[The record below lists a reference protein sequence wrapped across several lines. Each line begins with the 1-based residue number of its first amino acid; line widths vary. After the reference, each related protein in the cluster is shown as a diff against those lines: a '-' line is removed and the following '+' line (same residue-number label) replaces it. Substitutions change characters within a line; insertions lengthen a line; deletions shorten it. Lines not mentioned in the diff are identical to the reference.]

1 MAKSFSLKILTLKFH
16 LHNHSDD
23 RLTIEQVL
31 NHPWLVEAAPEIPLQ
46 SPLFIKSKDA
56 VATALAAGNRRLRA
70 IDLKPVADAV
80 NPIMIRSKQ
89 RQISNNIN
97 NDNFKNSLGK
107 FFR

>member
-1 MAKSFSLKILTLKFH
+1 M
-16 LHNHSDD
+16 
-23 RLTIEQVL
+23 TIEQVL

-97 NDNFKNSLGK
+97 NDNYQNSLGRK
-107 FFR
+107 FILQHGIVFFM